1 VVLRRFL
8 VNDEVRK
15 SMTVK
20 IKPSIQREARHTA
33 IELGKTLGRWNE
45 DAIEEKIK
53 REQGKVK

>member
-1 VVLRRFL
+1 